1 MQKKHQLQMFSII
14 IPTLQNGNPE
24 ILKHLLDVLNSDS
37 AVGEIILIDNSRKG
51 YDTKNLNKVR
61 LITPK
66 KNLYVN
72 PSWNLGISMAQ
83 YDYFGILNDD
93 LIIPTNLCEK
103 ILEKFKNKYLG
114 LTGLGNSIQNVEK
127 APINFCEK
135 NTSIESLDFDIL
147 EQRTD
152 VTYWGSAIFGKK
164 QDYYKIPTNI
174 KIWCGDD
181 YLFYMNKK
189 HKKYCYQ
196 IITDKIVH
204 VHRTTT
210 GLISWHKVKEKDI
223 YNIMKIDKDFKMPV
237 YDGKPIYKKKPNKLK
252 HISLLIKGVYS

>member
-1 MQKKHQLQMFSII
+1 MFSII
-14 IPTLQNGNPE
+14 VPTLQNGNPE

-93 LIIPTNLCEK
+93 LIIPINLCEK
-103 ILEKFKNKYLG
+103 IMEKFEKEYLG
-114 LTGLGNSIQNVEK
+114 LTGLSNAIKNVGT
-127 APINFCEK
+127 AALNFCEK
-135 NTSIESLDFDIL
+135 NTPIESLDFDIL

-164 QDYYKIPTNI
+164 QDYYEIPTNI

-189 HKKYCYQ
+189 NQKYCYQ
-196 IITDKIVH
+196 ILTDKIFH
-204 VHRTTT
+204 IHSTTT
-210 GLISWHKVKEKDI
+210 SLRNWYKIKKNDI
-223 YNIMKIDKDFKMPV
+223 QNFARIDKNFEI
-237 YDGKPIYKKKPNKLK
+237 PIGYKNNKLK
-252 HISLLIKGVYS
+252 ALWLFCRRLGLICQIKNIS